1 MERNAGA
8 VRFRVLGAL
17 GAEVDGRPVRL
28 GGPHQRAVLG
38 QLLVA
43 DGAVVS
49 ADGLADG
56 LWQGRPPAKASA
68 SLQAYVSNLRRLL
81 EPARGPREPARLL
94 VSEGPGYALRLPRS
108 GALDARDFERLLVR
122 ARELR
127 RPGPAREGLAL
138 WHGEVYGEFA
148 DRPWALREVARLG
161 ELRLSARE
169 LLIELELEQG
179 DSAVAVPQALALTED
194 HPYREEGWRLLAL
207 ALWAGH
213 RQAEALD
220 ALRRARTLLGEE
232 LGLDPS
238 PALADLEAAVLHQ
251 HTELLPPRARDRMT
265 LNGLSEKGSPAESG
279 GRPES
284 SGGASAARARP
295 ADGGSGAGR
304 VTVDGGRS
312 AGAAGPGVHGVGPGP
327 AGEGAAPRP
336 AAVPGPAGGPSGPD
350 GPVAGSFAV
359 TGWTAPGDAGPAG
372 WAGGAAEAVPPAAV
386 PPGGPDD
393 ARELFVGREAE
404 LRAVRESAAEVAAG
418 GLRVVLVSGEAGA
431 GKSTLLHRLRVEL
444 TGAGWLVATG
454 RCPET
459 EGAPAAWAWTEALRA
474 LAARCAPSPAL
485 AGLLAPLLETEAPTD
500 GPGREDAL
508 AGRFRL
514 HRAVAD
520 WLRAATAARPVALVL
535 DDLHAAD
542 RETRALLGELATG
555 PAVPGLLLVLAH
567 RPGEGE
573 LTDMLGQLARLSP
586 RRLPLRGLA
595 AADAGRLVEAVCAAP
610 VRPETVAALAER
622 TGGNP
627 FYLRESARLL
637 AAEGALV
644 AVTEVPQGVADVLR
658 RRFDRLPPATLEVLR
673 LAAVVG
679 REAEVDILL
688 AATGP
693 GPAADPI
700 PGAGPGSPR
709 PLPGLVTNAASALG
723 PGAGPSRGPFELPGA
738 TADPPS
744 GPVPPSVPAA
754 VPVPDAASAPG
765 LSSAPAGWPA
775 TGAAPLVLPGR
786 VLDAAS
792 TLAPYPPQGSTP
804 DAASAAL
811 HEEQLYAALES
822 ALDGGLLTE
831 PGPGVVRFTHAL
843 VRDTLYGDLTR
854 LRRSRLHARVAQA
867 IRSRRPTQLSAL
879 AHHFAHSATSATA
892 HLAVEYAVRAAEAAE
907 RRYAHETCAALY
919 RQALDLLPL
928 VPAELVDQQA
938 RRIELL
944 GALLRA
950 QVRAGAIRAALATR
964 ATAIAEARES
974 GRFELAVAAWT
985 SWTEPTPW
993 VAHPYGT
1000 VDHAAVEALNALLAR
1015 PDLPPATRCHLLDA
1029 LTYELDCS
1037 GSPEGWDAAAEAVAI
1052 AREVG
1057 EPVLLAHALAAQ
1069 ARVHDYELQIELR
1082 TAIAEELSALAT
1094 EHDLPAYRWLAEH
1107 LWCTAAA
1114 VRSDFAGVRAH
1125 ALAGL
1130 RIAEAYHLPELV
1142 DVGRCQLGMLAL
1154 IEGREEE
1161 ADARFRAAI
1170 EGLYSRDSIHAEG
1183 FDALFRL
1190 TRAFQRGTLAEELP
1204 LIERGGQLYGPLV
1217 EDVRALAL
1225 LEAGRPVAEVRATR
1239 VERRP
1244 IPPDYY
1250 RSFFLTLR
1258 ALAVIALDERAEA
1271 AEVYADLLPH
1281 RGMIAGA
1288 ASTSIALRPVPL
1300 TLAELA
1306 DYLGEPGWA
1315 AGHRREAVELA
1326 ARLPRR
1332 GAPLTG

>member
-8 VRFRVLGAL
+8 VRVRVLGAL
-17 GAEVDGRPVRL
+17 GVEVDGLPVRL

-43 DGAVVS
+43 DGAVVP
-49 ADGLADG
+49 ADRLVEG

-81 EPARGPREPARLL
+81 EPARGPREAARLL
-94 VSEGPGYALRLPRS
+94 VSEGQGYALRLPRSS

-127 RPGPAREGLAL
+127 RPGPAREGLEL
-138 WHGEVYGEFA
+138 WGGEAYGEFA
-148 DRPWALREVARLG
+148 DRPWAVREVARLG
-161 ELRLSARE
+161 ELRLAARE

-179 DSAVAVPQALALTED
+179 ESAVAVPQALALTEE

-238 PALADLEAAVLHQ
+238 PALAALESAVLHQ
-251 HTELLPPRARDRMT
+251 HTELLPPRARGQVR
-265 LNGLSEKGSPAESG
+265 LNDLMAE
-279 GRPES
+279 
-284 SGGASAARARP
+284 
-295 ADGGSGAGR
+295 GGSG
-304 VTVDGGRS
+304 DGGR
-312 AGAAGPGVHGVGPGP
+312 AAGSTEGERPGGTAAGGVPQPRTVAP
-327 AGEGAAPRP
+327 AVGGEAAAGSGDGPRP
-336 AAVPGPAGGPSGPD
+336 ASGATEGVGLAHRSAGGVDRERAAASG
-350 GPVAGSFAV
+350 AGLRSAS
-359 TGWTAPGDAGPAG
+359 
-372 WAGGAAEAVPPAAV
+372 GAAEGLAHRPAQ
-386 PPGGPDD
+386 GGLVALDP
-393 ARELFVGREAE
+393 REVFVGREDE
-404 LRAVRESAAEVAAG
+404 LRAVREVAVQVAG
-418 GLRVVLVSGEAGA
+418 GGSGVVLVSGEAGA

-444 TGAGWLVATG
+444 AGGGWLVAAG

-474 LAARCAPSPAL
+474 LAAASAPDPAF
-485 AGLLAPLLETEAPTD
+485 AGLLAPLLETE
-500 GPGREDAL
+500 GPSAVPGPEDAL

-520 WLRAATAARPVALVL
+520 WLRTVATARPVVLVL

-555 PAVPGLLLVLAH
+555 QSVPGLLLVLAH

-573 LTDMLGQLARLSP
+573 LTETLGQLARLSP

-595 AADAGRLVEAVCAAP
+595 PAEAGRLVEAVCAAP
-610 VRPETVAALAER
+610 VQPETVAALAER

-644 AVTEVPQGVADVLR
+644 AVTEVPQGVGDVLR
-658 RRFDRLPPATLEVLR
+658 RRFDRLPPETLEVLR

-679 REAEVDILL
+679 REAEVDVLL
-688 AATGP
+688 AAVAQHEPQTVRQHAVSDIPQYGP
-693 GPAADPI
+693 
-700 PGAGPGSPR
+700 
-709 PLPGLVTNAASALG
+709 LT
-723 PGAGPSRGPFELPGA
+723 
-738 TADPPS
+738 
-744 GPVPPSVPAA
+744 
-754 VPVPDAASAPG
+754 
-765 LSSAPAGWPA
+765 
-775 TGAAPLVLPGR
+775 
-786 VLDAAS
+786 
-792 TLAPYPPQGSTP
+792 APYRTQDDEDG
-804 DAASAAL
+804 L
-811 HEEQLYAALES
+811 HAALET
-822 ALDGGLLTE
+822 ALGGGLLTE
-831 PGPGVVRFTHAL
+831 PAPGVVRFTHAL

-854 LRRSRLHARVAQA
+854 LRRSRLHGRVAEA
-867 IRSRRPTQLSAL
+867 LRTRRPTQLSAL
-879 AHHFAHSATSATA
+879 AHHFAHSAGPATA

-907 RRYAHETCAALY
+907 RRYAHETCAALL
-919 RQALDLLPL
+919 RQAVELLDL
-928 VPAELVDQQA
+928 VPAELVDHQA

-964 ATAIAEARES
+964 AAAIQQARES
-974 GRFELAVAAWT
+974 GRFELSVAAWT

-993 VAHPYGT
+993 VAHAYGT
-1000 VDHAAVEALNALLAR
+1000 VDQAAVEALNALLAR

-1029 LTYELDCS
+1029 LSYELDCS
-1037 GSPEGWDAAAEAVAI
+1037 GSPEGWAAAAEAVAI
-1052 AREVG
+1052 ARREG
-1057 EPVLLAHALAAQ
+1057 DPVLLAHALAAQ

-1082 TAIAEELSALAT
+1082 TSIAAELSALAT

-1114 VRSDFAGVRAH
+1114 VRSDFAGVREH

-1170 EGLYSRDSIHAEG
+1170 AGLYSRDSIHAEG
-1183 FDALFRL
+1183 FDALYRL
-1190 TRAFQRGTLAEELP
+1190 TRAFQRGMLVEELP
-1204 LIERGGQLYGPLV
+1204 LIERGAELYGPLV
-1217 EDVRALAL
+1217 EDIRALAL
-1225 LEAGRPVAEVRATR
+1225 LQAGRPAEEVRATR

-1258 ALAVIALDERAEA
+1258 ALAVMALDEREEA
-1271 AEVYADLLPH
+1271 AGVYADLLPH
-1281 RGMIAGA
+1281 RGMVAGA
-1288 ASTSIALRPVPL
+1288 ASTSIALRPVSL

-1306 DYLGEPGWA
+1306 TYLDEPEQA
-1315 AGHRREAVELA
+1315 AAHRREAEELI
-1326 ARLPRR
+1326 ARLPRQ
-1332 GAPLTG
+1332 GASLAR

>member
-8 VRFRVLGAL
+8 VRVRVLGAL
-17 GAEVDGRPVRL
+17 GVEVDGRAVRL

-43 DGAVVS
+43 DGAVVP
-49 ADGLADG
+49 ADRLVEG

-81 EPARGPREPARLL
+81 EPGRGPREAARLL
-94 VSEGPGYALRLPRS
+94 VSEGAGYALRLPRSS

-127 RPGPAREGLAL
+127 RPGPAREGLEL
-138 WHGEVYGEFA
+138 WSGEAYGEFA
-148 DRPWALREVARLG
+148 DRSWAVAEVARLG
-161 ELRLSARE
+161 ELRLAARE

-179 DSAVAVPQALALTED
+179 DSAVAVPQALALTEE

-220 ALRRARTLLGEE
+220 ALRRARALLGEE

-238 PALADLEAAVLHQ
+238 PALADLESAVLHQ
-251 HTELLPPRARDRMT
+251 HTELLPPRVRERV
-265 LNGLSEKGSPAESG
+265 LPNGLAGDGISG
-279 GRPES
+279 GSVEVPVT
-284 SGGASAARARP
+284 
-295 ADGGSGAGR
+295 DG
-304 VTVDGGRS
+304 V
-312 AGAAGPGVHGVGPGP
+312 PL
-327 AGEGAAPRP
+327 PR
-336 AAVPGPAGGPSGPD
+336 AAVR
-350 GPVAGSFAV
+350 
-359 TGWTAPGDAGPAG
+359 TAPG
-372 WAGGAAEAVPPAAV
+372 AAV
-386 PPGGPDD
+386 
-393 ARELFVGREAE
+393 AAASEVFVGREAE
-404 LRAVRESAAEVAAG
+404 LRAVREVAAQVAG
-418 GLRVVLVSGEAGA
+418 GGSGVVVVSGEAGA

-444 TGAGWLVATG
+444 TGEGWLVAAG

-474 LAARCAPSPAL
+474 LAARTAPEPVL
-485 AGLLAPLLETEAPTD
+485 AGLLAPLLESE
-500 GPGREDAL
+500 GPAEGSGREDAL

-567 RPGEGE
+567 RLGEGE
-573 LTDMLGQLARLSP
+573 LTETLGQLARLSP
-586 RRLPLRGLA
+586 RRLPLHGLA
-595 AADAGRLVEAVCAAP
+595 PAEAGRLVEAVCAAP

-644 AVTEVPQGVADVLR
+644 AVTEVPQGVGDVLR

-673 LAAVVG
+673 LVAVVG
-679 REAEVDILL
+679 REAEVDVLV
-688 AATGP
+688 AAAAAAGQWEERP
-693 GPAADPI
+693 GRPEDSRRYARWPEPQGARFP
-700 PGAGPGSPR
+700 AGPELVQ
-709 PLPGLVTNAASALG
+709 LP
-723 PGAGPSRGPFELPGA
+723 AGPE
-738 TADPPS
+738 
-744 GPVPPSVPAA
+744 PVQ
-754 VPVPDAASAPG
+754 
-765 LSSAPAGWPA
+765 LPAGPEPVQLPA
-775 TGAAPLVLPGR
+775 GHQYPQHGGPQAAQAAQSGAQQ
-786 VLDAAS
+786 AAQQ
-792 TLAPYPPQGSTP
+792 AE
-804 DAASAAL
+804 D
-811 HEEQLYAALES
+811 QLYAALET
-822 ALDGGLLTE
+822 ALNGGLLTE

-854 LRRSRLHARVAQA
+854 LRRSRLHGRVAEA
-867 IRSRRPTQLSAL
+867 LRTRRPTRLSAL
-879 AHHFAHSATSATA
+879 AHHFAQAAGPATA

-907 RRYAHETCAALY
+907 RRYAHETCAALL
-919 RQALDLLPL
+919 RQAVDLLDL
-928 VPAELVDQQA
+928 VPAELVDRQA

-974 GRFELAVAAWT
+974 GRFELSVAAWT

-993 VAHPYGT
+993 VAHPYGS

-1052 AREVG
+1052 ARQVG
-1057 EPVLLAHALAAQ
+1057 DPVLLAHALAAQ

-1082 TAIAEELSALAT
+1082 TAIAAELSALAT

-1107 LWCTAAA
+1107 LRCTAAA
-1114 VRSDFAGVRAH
+1114 VRSDFAGVREH

-1161 ADARFRAAI
+1161 ADARFGAAL

-1183 FDALFRL
+1183 FDALYRI
-1190 TRAFQRGTLAEELP
+1190 TRAFQQGRLAEELP
-1204 LIERGGQLYGPLV
+1204 LIERGGELYGPLV

-1225 LEAGRPVAEVRATR
+1225 LQAGRPVAEVRATR

-1250 RSFFLTLR
+1250 RSYFLTLR
-1258 ALAVIALDERAEA
+1258 AMAVVALDERAEA

-1281 RGMIAGA
+1281 RGMVAGA
-1288 ASTSIALRPVPL
+1288 ASTSIALCPVSL
-1300 TLAELA
+1300 ALAELA
-1306 DYLGEPGWA
+1306 TYLGEPEA
-1315 AGHRREAVELA
+1315 AAAHRREAEELT

>member
-8 VRFRVLGAL
+8 VRVRVLGAL
-17 GAEVDGRPVRL
+17 GAEVDGRPARL

-38 QLLVA
+38 QLLVV
-43 DGAVVS
+43 DGAVVP
-49 ADGLADG
+49 ADRLVEG

-81 EPARGPREPARLL
+81 EPGRGPREAARLL
-94 VSEGPGYALRLPRS
+94 VSEGPGYALRLPRSS

-127 RPGPAREGLAL
+127 RPGPAREGLGL
-138 WHGEVYGEFA
+138 WSGEAYGEFA
-148 DRPWALREVARLG
+148 DRPWALGEVARLG

-169 LLIELELEQG
+169 LLIELDLERG
-179 DSAVAVPQALALTED
+179 DSAVAVPQALALTEE

-238 PALADLEAAVLHQ
+238 PALADLESAVLHQ
-251 HTELLPPRARDRMT
+251 HTELLPPRARGRVR
-265 LNGLSEKGSPAESG
+265 LNGPTGEGGS
-279 GRPES
+279 
-284 SGGASAARARP
+284 
-295 ADGGSGAGR
+295 ADGGGTPGPGDGARPGGVRSDGGAGR
-304 VTVDGGRS
+304 ETVADGVPLPRT
-312 AGAAGPGVHGVGPGP
+312 VGTGF
-327 AGEGAAPRP
+327 ATAVAPRADRP
-336 AAVPGPAGGPSGPD
+336 ATGLPGSAAS
-350 GPVAGSFAV
+350 VRR
-359 TGWTAPGDAGPAG
+359 DAGPQVAP
-372 WAGGAAEAVPPAAV
+372 EAVGGVGAV
-386 PPGGPDD
+386 RLPFSPGSGGP
-393 ARELFVGREAE
+393 EVFVGREDE
-404 LRAVRESAAEVAAG
+404 LRTVRGTAAQVAG
-418 GLRVVLVSGEAGA
+418 GGSGVVLVSGEAGA

-444 TGAGWLVATG
+444 ASDGWLVAAG

-474 LAARCAPSPAL
+474 LAAASAPGPAF
-485 AGLLAPLLETEAPTD
+485 AGLLAPLLETEGPSAAP
-500 GPGREDAL
+500 GPEDAL

-520 WLRAATAARPVALVL
+520 WLRTVATARPVVLVL

-555 PAVPGLLLVLAH
+555 PAVPGLLLILAH

-573 LTDMLGQLARLSP
+573 LTETLGQLARLSP
-586 RRLPLRGLA
+586 RRLPLSGLA
-595 AADAGRLVEAVCAAP
+595 PAEAGRLVEAVCAAP

-644 AVTEVPQGVADVLR
+644 AVTEVPQGVGDVLR
-658 RRFDRLPPATLEVLR
+658 RRFDRLPPETLEVLR

-679 REAEVDILL
+679 REAEVDVLL
-688 AATGP
+688 AAVAQHEPQTVRQHAVSDIPQYGP
-693 GPAADPI
+693 LTAPHRTQDDED
-700 PGAGPGSPR
+700 
-709 PLPGLVTNAASALG
+709 GL
-723 PGAGPSRGPFELPGA
+723 
-738 TADPPS
+738 
-744 GPVPPSVPAA
+744 
-754 VPVPDAASAPG
+754 
-765 LSSAPAGWPA
+765 
-775 TGAAPLVLPGR
+775 
-786 VLDAAS
+786 
-792 TLAPYPPQGSTP
+792 
-804 DAASAAL
+804 
-811 HEEQLYAALES
+811 HAALET
-822 ALDGGLLTE
+822 ALGGGLLTE
-831 PGPGVVRFTHAL
+831 PAPGVVRFTHAL

-854 LRRSRLHARVAQA
+854 LRRSRLHGRVAEA
-867 IRSRRPTQLSAL
+867 LRIRRPTQLSAL
-879 AHHFAHSATSATA
+879 AHHFAHSASPATA

-907 RRYAHETCAALY
+907 RRYAHETCAALL
-919 RQALDLLPL
+919 RQAVELLDL
-928 VPAELVDQQA
+928 VPAELVDHQA

-964 ATAIAEARES
+964 ASAIQQARES
-974 GRFELAVAAWT
+974 GRFELSVAAWT

-1029 LTYELDCS
+1029 LSYELDCS
-1037 GSPEGWDAAAEAVAI
+1037 GSPEGWAAAAEAVAI
-1052 AREVG
+1052 ARREG
-1057 EPVLLAHALAAQ
+1057 DPVLLAHALAAQ

-1082 TAIAEELSALAT
+1082 TSIAVELSALAT

-1114 VRSDFAGVRAH
+1114 VRSDFAGVREH

-1170 EGLYSRDSIHAEG
+1170 AGLYSRDSIHAEG
-1183 FDALFRL
+1183 FDALYRL
-1190 TRAFQRGTLAEELP
+1190 TRAFQRGMLVEELP
-1204 LIERGGQLYGPLV
+1204 LIERGAELYGPLV
-1217 EDVRALAL
+1217 EDIRALAL
-1225 LEAGRPVAEVRATR
+1225 LQAGRPVEEVRATR

-1258 ALAVIALDERAEA
+1258 ALAVMALDEREEA
-1271 AEVYADLLPH
+1271 AGVYADLLPH
-1281 RGMIAGA
+1281 RGMVAGA
-1288 ASTSIALRPVPL
+1288 ASTSIALRPVSL

-1306 DYLGEPGWA
+1306 TYLDEPEQA
-1315 AGHRREAVELA
+1315 AAHRREAEELI
-1326 ARLPRR
+1326 ARLPRQ
-1332 GAPLTG
+1332 GASLAR